1 MNNIQTKP
9 KKERDEPKK
18 SKVLKDFMLYLL
30 FLIVLSFISYFLK
43 LTFNKKIVTF
53 LPFIK
58 DSLPYI
64 YMFAYAIVAGFI
76 IFYGIEY
83 TDTFLTEFTFIR
95 NKPIINLIAVSFVA
109 SFCYYYV
116 GTTKDILQT
125 IGGTKIQ
132 FNTEKNVLGFV
143 LGRFIVVAIL
153 IMMFESR

>member
-9 KKERDEPKK
+9 KKDKDESRK

-30 FLIVLSFISYFLK
+30 FLIILSFITYFLK

-53 LPFIK
+53 SPFIK
-58 DSLPYI
+58 DTLPYI
-64 YMFAYAIVAGFI
+64 YMFTYAIVAGFI

-83 TDTFLTEFTFIR
+83 IDAFLTEFTFIKK
-95 NKPIINLIAVSFVA
+95 KPIINLIAVSFVA

-116 GTTKDILQT
+116 GTSKDILQT

-132 FNTEKNVLGFV
+132 FNTKKNVIGFI
-143 LGRFIVVAIL
+143 LGRSIVIATL
-153 IMMFESR
+153 IMIFKNR

>member
-9 KKERDEPKK
+9 KKDRDEPKK

-30 FLIVLSFISYFLK
+30 FLIILSFITYFLK

-53 LPFIK
+53 SPFIK
-58 DSLPYI
+58 EFLPYV
-64 YMFAYAIVAGFI
+64 YMFTYAIVAGFI
-76 IFYGIEY
+76 IFYGLDY
-83 TDTFLTEFTFIR
+83 TDKFLTEFTFLK

-125 IGGTKIQ
+125 IGGTMIK
-132 FNTEKNVLGFV
+132 FNTEKNVIGFV
-143 LGRFIVVAIL
+143 LGRLVVVCIL
-153 IMMFESR
+153 IMLFESR